1 MAKDK
6 RYQNVKDLIAAGSIK
21 TIKDIFDSKAI
32 SKLKV
37 YKDLGL
43 NNARFNEVIDNV
55 ELFKLEDLFHLSLLI
70 EIDAMKV
77 LELAYNQ
84 WKQKNSKLEKRRHK

>member
-1 MAKDK
+1 M
-6 RYQNVKDLIAAGSIK
+6 
-21 TIKDIFDSKAI
+21 DIFESKAI
-32 SKLKV
+32 SKSKV

-43 NNARFNEVIDNV
+43 NNARFNELIDNV

-77 LELAYNQ
+77 LELAHNQ
-84 WKQKNSKLEKRRHK
+84 WMAKNSKLKKTRQKW